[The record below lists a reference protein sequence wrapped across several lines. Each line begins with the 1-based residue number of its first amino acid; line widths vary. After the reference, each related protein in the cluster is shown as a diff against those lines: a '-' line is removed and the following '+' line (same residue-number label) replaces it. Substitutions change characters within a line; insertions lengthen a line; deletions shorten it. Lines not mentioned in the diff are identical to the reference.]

1 MKKKTTRKLCLLLVL
16 LLIAGF
22 LIKGYVNLRNA
33 ANQFASS
40 YGSSYLSM
48 ELQETL
54 YAFLEK
60 KQSQYTEIKYDPS
73 GKVTAL
79 SVDNAVVNLLS
90 TELTGIVVETLS
102 SFSSPEFGIPL
113 GNVFSDVLL
122 SGRGPVIPV
131 KPVLAGNA
139 ATKIDTVLQ
148 SVGINQSLHRV
159 FITFDIAVVYLAPFE
174 TVTDSLRFDIVLSET
189 LIVGDVPLV
198 YGS

>member
-1 MKKKTTRKLCLLLVL
+1 MKKKTKRKFAL
-16 LLIAGF
+16 LLILLLFAGLLF
-22 LIKGYVNLRNA
+22 KGYVNLENA
-33 ANQFASS
+33 AKQFARS

-48 ELQETL
+48 ELQKTL

-60 KQSQYTEIKYDPS
+60 KQGRYTEINFDPS

-79 SVDNAVVNLLS
+79 SVDNTAVNLLVS
-90 TELTGIVVETLS
+90 ELTGIVVETLS

-122 SGRGPVIPV
+122 SGRGPSIPV

-159 FITFDIAVVYLAPFE
+159 SVTFDIPVMYLAPFE
-174 TVTDSLRFDIVLSET
+174 TVTDSLRFELVLSET